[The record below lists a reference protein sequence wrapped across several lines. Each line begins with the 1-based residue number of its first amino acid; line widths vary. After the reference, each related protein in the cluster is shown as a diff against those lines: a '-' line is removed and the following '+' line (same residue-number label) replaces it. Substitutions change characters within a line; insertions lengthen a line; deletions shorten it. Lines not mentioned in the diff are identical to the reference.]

1 MWKCLMGTVKLEAVQ
16 TKFKILKLSLQSVI
30 ILSYASKPFD
40 MCGNI
45 IQFFYIRLSF
55 FKGVSNKMCDYITEE
70 TVFDF

>member
-1 MWKCLMGTVKLEAVQ
+1 MVTVKLEAVQ
-16 TKFKILKLSLQSVI
+16 TKFKILKLSLPSVI

-45 IQFFYIRLSF
+45 IHFFFYIRLSF
-55 FKGVSNKMCDYITEE
+55 FKGVSNKMCDYIIEE

>member
-1 MWKCLMGTVKLEAVQ
+1 MVTVKLEAAQ

-45 IQFFYIRLSF
+45 IQFFFYIRLSF
-55 FKGVSNKMCDYITEE
+55 FKGVSNKMCDYIIEE

>member
-45 IQFFYIRLSF
+45 IQFFLHQVVF
-55 FKGVSNKMCDYITEE
+55 F
-70 TVFDF
+70 